1 MVWPFKKNRGQIID
15 LTYLAKRGLLKIPQQ
30 EEYKDLTA
38 SQVSTSS
45 SSNSSSD
52 SDSSLGFLGA
62 IAENAEPVSQHPKSP
77 GLSANRVEDIE
88 YKLEIVS
95 KRVNAMLDRLDLVE
109 KKLSRDLRQA
119 G

>member
-15 LTYLAKRGLLKIPQQ
+15 LTYLAKRGLLKAPKQ

-38 SQVSTSS
+38 SQVSA
-45 SSNSSSD
+45 SSNQD
-52 SDSSLGFLGA
+52 SDSSLSFLGA
-62 IAENAEPVSQHPKSP
+62 MAESAEPVSKTSSKSI

-119 G
+119 GG

>member
-15 LTYLAKRGLLKIPQQ
+15 LTYLAKRGLIKVPKQ

-38 SQVSTSS
+38 SQVSA
-45 SSNSSSD
+45 SSNQDSD
-52 SDSSLGFLGA
+52 SDLGFLGA
-62 IAENAEPVSQHPKSP
+62 MASNAEPSVSKNHKSTE
-77 GLSANRVEDIE
+77 LSSNRVEDIE
-88 YKLEIVS
+88 YKLETIS
-95 KRVNAMLDRLDLVE
+95 KRINSMLDRLDLVE